1 MSVEIQMIENDERL
15 QNAVKATRE
24 TWLPIV
30 RMAYDIPELVSEP
43 VTLVAISSSIESYL
57 STSDIARPHHPAA
70 ACLILAATLELL
82 DSGNL
87 DLCLLPPKLAE
98 LVNAP
103 DPVARIV
110 SQSGVSGTSTTR
122 SSVNAAARSIFDR
135 VVATSNGVHDPK
147 PFAFVL

>member
-57 STSDIARPHHPAA
+57 STSDIVHPTIR
-70 ACLILAATLELL
+70 LPLA
-82 DSGNL
+82 
-87 DLCLLPPKLAE
+87 
-98 LVNAP
+98 
-103 DPVARIV
+103 
-110 SQSGVSGTSTTR
+110 
-122 SSVNAAARSIFDR
+122 
-135 VVATSNGVHDPK
+135 
-147 PFAFVL
+147 